1 MKENNKIW
9 LRYIICFGLI
19 AILCYLFPYTGD
31 DWAWGSKIGI
41 DRLNNWFENY
51 NGRYV
56 GNLIVLAMT
65 RSNLLKAVIMSFCLT
80 GIVALCEYI
89 FKRKWVF
96 YVSCVALVL
105 IPKLIFRQAVVWTA
119 GYANYVT
126 SMFFTL
132 LFIAY
137 VYPIFQETMPRRKV
151 WHCLPLFVLAVI
163 NALIVEH
170 LTIYNVVLACGVLV
184 YTICVHRKVV
194 ASHVAYLIGSVAGA
208 AYMFSN
214 SAYHTIANNQDQYRQ
229 MAEGGVISRAFDN
242 YVNEIAKHLCLN
254 NCWMNLA
261 IVIVC
266 AMIYKK
272 IYSGVNENRSVL
284 VAKICLV
291 VMAGFTTW
299 SLLSSFGISTFA
311 KQNRLLYFE
320 AAFVAVYMIALII
333 YCIIIGS
340 QKNVYGKFCFGMR
353 ELFVLP
359 RRYLL

>member
-1 MKENNKIW
+1 M
-9 LRYIICFGLI
+9 
-19 AILCYLFPYTGD
+19 
-31 DWAWGSKIGI
+31 
-41 DRLNNWFENY
+41 
-51 NGRYV
+51 
-56 GNLIVLAMT
+56 
-65 RSNLLKAVIMSFCLT
+65 
-80 GIVALCEYI
+80 
-89 FKRKWVF
+89 
-96 YVSCVALVL
+96 
-105 IPKLIFRQAVVWTA
+105 
-119 GYANYVT
+119 
-126 SMFFTL
+126 
-132 LFIAY
+132 
-137 VYPIFQETMPRRKV
+137 
-151 WHCLPLFVLAVI
+151 
-163 NALIVEH
+163 
-170 LTIYNVVLACGVLV
+170 VLACGVLV

-272 IYSGVNENRSVL
+272 IYSDVNKNRSVL

-320 AAFVAVYMIALII
+320 AAFVAAYMIALII
-333 YCIIIGS
+333 YLSLIHI
-340 QKNVYGKFCFGMR
+340 
-353 ELFVLP
+353 
-359 RRYLL
+359 

>member
-272 IYSGVNENRSVL
+272 IYSDVNKNRSAL
-284 VAKICLV
+284 LAKICLI

-320 AAFVAVYMIALII
+320 AAFVAAYMIALII

-340 QKNVYGKFCFGMR
+340 QKKC
-353 ELFVLP
+353 LW
-359 RRYLL
+359 